1 MANLELLETQNGN
14 SKWKFKMETQNG
26 NSKWKLKMETQNGNS
41 KWKLKDFLKYLNFDF
56 D

>member
-26 NSKWKLKMETQNGNS
+26 NSKWKLK
-41 KWKLKDFLKYLNFDF
+41 DFIKYLNFDF